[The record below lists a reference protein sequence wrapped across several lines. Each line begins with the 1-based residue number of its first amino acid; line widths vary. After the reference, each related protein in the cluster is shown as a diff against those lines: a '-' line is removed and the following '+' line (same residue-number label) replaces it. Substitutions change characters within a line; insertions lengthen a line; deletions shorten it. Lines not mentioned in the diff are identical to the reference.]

1 MSASIRNSASL
12 ILLTIFLTI
21 CSGCDS
27 TPSPQ
32 PENHYAPSVIQL
44 PSAEILLS
52 GDIAFRLGRTLQSE
66 AIAAGADQGMR
77 YSHIGIVIKEGEQ
90 ISIVHIEPEREG
102 AERVKC
108 ESLEVFFATENAV
121 SGAIVRVDS
130 LSDNQRAI
138 ITKHAIDAVNSPIR
152 FDHDY
157 SLSDT
162 TRMYCT
168 ELTEWVFSKADIEL
182 SQGKRHHLPLTAEAV
197 ILPRDILSRN
207 DLTLVWEFSN

>member
-1 MSASIRNSASL
+1 M
-12 ILLTIFLTI
+12 
-21 CSGCDS
+21 
-27 TPSPQ
+27 
-32 PENHYAPSVIQL
+32 
-44 PSAEILLS
+44 
-52 GDIAFRLGRTLQSE
+52 
-66 AIAAGADQGMR
+66 
-77 YSHIGIVIKEGEQ
+77 
-90 ISIVHIEPEREG
+90 
-102 AERVKC
+102 
-108 ESLEVFFATENAV
+108 
-121 SGAIVRVDS
+121 DS

-207 DLTLVWEFSN
+207 DLTIVWEFSN